1 MNLKYRFGKSSI
13 SRMKGVDARLI
24 ILVTTYMCL
33 GKKDIGVTYGVRT
46 KEAQEHMLATGKSK
60 VKNSKHIPIKETI
73 TTPDGFNMEIMESN
87 AIDIVA
93 YKNGKPVWDREF
105 YEDIIKDMKEI
116 AKFYGW
122 QDIMNWG
129 WDFKT
134 LNDPY
139 HISVKENGD
148 GGIK

>member
-1 MNLKYRFGKSSI
+1 MNLKYKFGKTSI
-13 SRMKGVDARLI
+13 ARMKGVDARLI

-33 GKKDIGVTYGVRT
+33 GKKDIGITYGART
-46 KEAQEHMLATGKSK
+46 QEEQEHMLKTGKSK
-60 VKNSKHIPIKETI
+60 VSKSKHLLTQEELVTQG
-73 TTPDGFNMEIMESN
+73 GFKIDIVEAN

-93 YKNGKPVWDREF
+93 YKNGKPVWDRNF

-116 AKFYGW
+116 AKHYGW
-122 QDIMNWG
+122 QDAMNWG

-139 HISVKENGD
+139 HISVKEVGD